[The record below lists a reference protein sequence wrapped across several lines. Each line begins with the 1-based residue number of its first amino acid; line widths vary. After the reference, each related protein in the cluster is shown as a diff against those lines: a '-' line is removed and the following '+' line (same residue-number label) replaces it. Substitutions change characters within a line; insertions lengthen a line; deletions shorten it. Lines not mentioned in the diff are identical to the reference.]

1 MMLLYLR
8 TLKFDQV
15 RTSVLL
21 DLYTSTD
28 SHDGGSLVAYRKGDY
43 KVHIVKI
50 LHRICNLKIKLW
62 DLCVFFIEILGNFVA
77 NLCNSPGLF

>member
-1 MMLLYLR
+1 MMCLYLHN
-8 TLKFDQV
+8 LKFDQV

-43 KVHIVKI
+43 KVHIVKNI
-50 LHRICNLKIKLW
+50 LQKLW